1 MADLREVTE
10 VLIVGAGPAGIGC
23 AVALEA
29 CGVEVQLVDAKGV
42 GASFEGWPRQMRL
55 LTPSFHSNAFGGED
69 LNAVTTDTSP
79 ADY

>member
-1 MADLREVTE
+1 MADLRAVTE

-55 LTPSFHSNAFGGED
+55 LTPSFNSTA
-69 LNAVTTDTSP
+69 T
-79 ADY
+79 